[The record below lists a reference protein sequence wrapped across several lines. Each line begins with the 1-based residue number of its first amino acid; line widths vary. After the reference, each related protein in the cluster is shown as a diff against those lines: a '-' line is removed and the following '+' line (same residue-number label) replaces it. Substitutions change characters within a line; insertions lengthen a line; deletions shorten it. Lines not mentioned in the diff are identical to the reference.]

1 MHCHRADV
9 PHGGVTGVAAGVPQS
24 GVLDQEEGGR
34 HLPLLRDLTDAAPDG
49 GVGDGLLVVVPED
62 VLGRLGAVLDQAG
75 EVHGGALLQEDV
87 GTAHNLR
94 EGFCNQYSET
104 LVTQLRGRS
113 VTENLNMD
121 FKGPSY

>member
-9 PHGGVTGVAAGVPQS
+9 PHGGVAGVPAGVPQS

-34 HLPLLRDLTDAAPDG
+34 DLPLLRDLTDAAPDG

-75 EVHGGALLQEDV
+75 EVHGGSLL
-87 GTAHNLR
+87 
-94 EGFCNQYSET
+94 
-104 LVTQLRGRS
+104 
-113 VTENLNMD
+113 
-121 FKGPSY
+121 